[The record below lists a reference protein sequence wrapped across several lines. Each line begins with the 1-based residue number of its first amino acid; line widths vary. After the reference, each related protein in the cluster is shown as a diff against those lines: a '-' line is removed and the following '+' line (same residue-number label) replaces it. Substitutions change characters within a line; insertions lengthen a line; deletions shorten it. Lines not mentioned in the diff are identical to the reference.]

1 MILMMIVSVILVFST
16 SNLSHLKS
24 TSAECEDFDSYI

>member
-24 TSAECEDFDSYI
+24 TECEDFDSYI